1 MAADRRI
8 SLFLLLIAATPLRAE
23 VLEGLYVFSE
33 QGNEFSPCSEGRLLH
48 VTGEAE
54 LMGQL
59 RSAYERATAR
69 PHESVYV
76 WLDGKSE
83 KAGKDLPVDYDG
95 NFQLKAVRLLR
106 RRIPED
112 CILPVDPNA
121 DDLDYLF
128 GMIERTPGESGLFE
142 SEPLHGR
149 LVALLGN
156 DYSIL
161 LDNMKIQGPL
171 SRAGGLVYAEGTGT
185 GPGEAAVLMAAPK
198 QDRLVVILVTDGS
211 MKQYAEDDESLP
223 PPPGVRRFLELVLDP

>member
-1 MAADRRI
+1 MAADRRFP
-8 SLFLLLIAATPLRAE
+8 LFLLLIAATSLRAE

-33 QGNEFSPCSEGRLLH
+33 QGNEFSPCGEGRLLF

-59 RSAYERATAR
+59 RSAYERVTAR

-83 KAGKDLPVDYDG
+83 RVGKDVPVDYDG
-95 NFQLKAVRLLR
+95 SFRLKALRLLR

-112 CILPVDPNA
+112 CILPADPNA

-149 LVALLGN
+149 LVALLGEN
-156 DYSIL
+156 YQRM
-161 LDNMKIQGPL
+161 LDNMSIQGPL
-171 SRAGGLVYAEGTGT
+171 SQTGELLYAEGTGDA
-185 GPGEAAVLMAAPK
+185 PGEAAVIMAAPRL
-198 QDRLVVILVTDGS
+198 DRLTVILITDGS
-211 MKQYAEDDESLP
+211 MKQYAEGGDSLP
-223 PPPGVRRFLELVLDP
+223 PPPQVRRFLETVLNP